1 MQNIFF
7 ASLVIFASIL
17 AAGLICRKIK
27 LPTVLGYIFVGIALG
42 PSAVE
47 LIGEGEM
54 LEFVAEAGVLLL
66 LFLVGLEFS
75 LTEFWSDRRKILVT
89 GGLQGGIV
97 GGVVGFGVWQMG
109 WGAAPAILIGASAA
123 MSSTALTA
131 KQLVDQGEITT
142 RHGRLAISVLVFQDL
157 AAIPL
162 LALLA
167 VWQQGG
173 DPSALEIALEVAKV
187 IGLFA
192 LALLLARPVLHRAL
206 LFVYRNGNPEIL
218 VIAAL
223 TIIALAAE
231 AAHLAGASAALGA
244 FLAGLVLGESDVKH
258 QIEEDLRPFRDV
270 FASIFFVS
278 IGLQLDLGLVAAS
291 PLAVLAWVAVLVP
304 AKAVLNV
311 LAIRLS
317 GSSGRDALQT
327 GVILGHGGEFG
338 LLLVSGALAAAVIE
352 PSIGQPFL
360 VALVISMGI
369 GPILIR
375 MNEPIA
381 DRLGALLFKR
391 AKIRREEEEHRV
403 SHRAREMAGHVVICG
418 AGPVGRTIARA
429 SSLAELPIV
438 LIEPDFKTFRRA
450 KDMGLP
456 VVLGDPSRLATLE
469 AARAKQSA
477 VLVMTDPN
485 PSNLKRVVE
494 WYLVENPVGRMIVY
508 ADHEIAGDLTIADN
522 RVSFFDPETDIGLEL
537 AALVFTAKQLPPEQ
551 SEEILHRLREEML
564 GPA

>member
-1 MQNIFF
+1 MQNLFF
-7 ASLVIFASIL
+7 ASLVLFASIL
-17 AAGLICRKIK
+17 AAGLICRKAK

-42 PSAVE
+42 PSAAE

-75 LTEFWSDRRKILVT
+75 LAEFWSERRKILVT
-89 GGLQGGIV
+89 GGLQGAIVGGIV
-97 GGVVGFGVWQMG
+97 GLGVWQMG

-173 DPSALEIALEVAKV
+173 DPSAIEVGIEVAKV

-192 LALLLARPVLHRAL
+192 LALLIARPVLHRLL

-278 IGLQLDLGLVAAS
+278 IGLQLDLALVAQS

-304 AKAVLNV
+304 AKIVLNV

-338 LLLVSGALAAAVIE
+338 LLLISAALASSVIE
-352 PSIGQPFL
+352 ASIGQPFL

-381 DRLGALLFKR
+381 QHLAELLFNR
-391 AKIRREEEEHRV
+391 ARIRREEEEHRV
-403 SHRAREMAGHVVICG
+403 SHRAREMVGHVVICG
-418 AGPVGRTIARA
+418 AGPVGQTVARA
-429 SSLAELPIV
+429 SLLAELPII
-438 LIEPDFKTFRRA
+438 LIEPDLRTFRNA

-456 VVLGDPSRLATLE
+456 VVLGDPSRLATLD
-469 AARAKQSA
+469 AAKAKQSA
-477 VLVMTDPN
+477 VLVITNPN
-485 PSNLKRVVE
+485 PSSLKRVID
-494 WYLVENPVGRMIVY
+494 WFLLQNPGGRIIVY
-508 ADHEIAGDLTIADN
+508 ANHAIAGNRGIPDS
-522 RVSFFDPETDIGLEL
+522 RVSFFDPEKDIGLEL
-537 AALVFTAKQLPPEQ
+537 AALVFTAKQLHPEQ
-551 SEEILHRLREEML
+551 AEEILHRLREEML